1 MTFNIDYFAN
11 VLGYVA
17 GALIIITLLP
27 QLITIIRNK
36 SSVNISI
43 PTYILML
50 IAQAMWIVYAVI
62 KKDWQLVF
70 TNSGTSVIAV
80 FIIGFTIHYRKL
92 EKRNSNYIS
101 LSQDNM

>member
-1 MTFNIDYFAN
+1 MTFDIDYFAD
-11 VLGYVA
+11 VLGYIA

-27 QLITIIRNK
+27 QLITIIKNK
-36 SSVNISI
+36 SSINISI
-43 PTYILML
+43 PTYILMI

-80 FIIGFTIHYRKL
+80 TIVFFTVYYRKKEEEYYFL
-92 EKRNSNYIS
+92 IS
-101 LSQDNM
+101 QSST